1 MPGVLPSNL
10 AITGN
15 QLTDRSSPDT
25 DLSIEDD
32 AGRGKNVVVKSFL
45 RHDLRQRVVGEN
57 ALLHTLAPSP
67 SDVLTRI
74 TMGQCSKGIGS
85 HAVYRALMI

>member
-32 AGRGKNVVVKSFL
+32 AGRGKNAVVKSFL
-45 RHDLRQRVVGEN
+45 RHDLRQRIVGEN

-67 SDVLTRI
+67 SDDETEQHQVPSGLLI
-74 TMGQCSKGIGS
+74 SCC
-85 HAVYRALMI
+85 LL